1 MKYNER
7 VKIKLIKYLQY
18 QNNTKK
24 ILFKKNT

>member
-1 MKYNER
+1 MKHNER